1 MLVRRWA
8 PPLEDEMR
16 VLARYCGLVVSVSNP
31 FSCTH
36 LSSVHASHISQLL
49 QLAPWSTPEGPLMQ
63 CKCQHQLAEEGSDPS
78 AAPPARRRH
87 EDFELS
93 SVRPRPACDLFLCV
107 FPLPVC
113 QSAAVVRC
121 TTAGTIRDCKQPPS
135 PTTANRWRLDAHGVG
150 HVVSVQI
157 CILPT
162 TRPPIKVPFGRSFV
176 LWGPSEAQHSLGGGT
191 HSHLGVL
198 TLPSWFD
205 RQTTLLCRP
214 PEICPACKT
223 SCYTAHAC
231 SILFSGILLT
241 PDSDCAVLPLW
252 GTEIQGA
259 GMCGVPRT

>member
-49 QLAPWSTPEGPLMQ
+49 QLAPWWSTPEGPLMQ
-63 CKCQHQLAEEGSDPS
+63 CKCQHQPAEEGSDPS

-93 SVRPRPACDLFLCV
+93 SARPRPACDLFLCV
-107 FPLPVC
+107 FPFPLPACPVC

-176 LWGPSEAQHSLGGGT
+176 LWGPSRVRHSTAWAGEHTRIWVCLLFLRG
-191 HSHLGVL
+191 L
-198 TLPSWFD
+198 TD
-205 RQTTLLCRP
+205 RQTDNLALPTGRNM
-214 PEICPACKT
+214 
-223 SCYTAHAC
+223 
-231 SILFSGILLT
+231 SGL
-241 PDSDCAVLPLW
+241 
-252 GTEIQGA
+252 
-259 GMCGVPRT
+259 